1 MTEDEWHGSIRDE
14 GGNRLGNSTTRT
26 CWHCLVGAT
35 LKELLEPVGIE
46 VRTEVP
52 VLSQPPKAD
61 IILLQRKAGRTEA
74 QRLLMADGLLDLD
87 VAQILVDVK
96 VTQSLNERVF
106 AKAYRYD
113 DSYLEYAKLER
124 HQLRTVIIS
133 SITPQKSLLENYS
146 FQPIGINGV
155 YENQPIF
162 GRTLRLILP
171 NQLDNHARNA
181 PLKCF
186 ASRME
191 ERKKAFETLEMDSY
205 PHVSESFHAVVT
217 GLRSN
222 FMKNSLSHLDDA
234 GLTPDSVML
243 VGRRTLEATLNVMS
257 DERLYAIPKLERL
270 FSQKLQDGRKEEAAS
285 MLLKLMRRKFGQ
297 TPDWVT
303 EKVKAAKLEQ
313 VEVWGENVLF
323 ANSVDEMFGDQ
334 Q

>member
-1 MTEDEWHGSIRDE
+1 MSNDGKK
-14 GGNRLGNSTTRT
+14 T
-26 CWHCLVGAT
+26 CWHCLIAAT

-46 VRTEVP
+46 VRTNVS
-52 VLSQPPKAD
+52 VVALPPEAD
-61 IILLQRKAGRTEA
+61 IVLLQRKAGRTED

-87 VAQILVDVK
+87 VEQILAEIK

-113 DSYLEYAKLER
+113 DSYLEYAKLEL
-124 HQLRTVIIS
+124 HQLQTVVIS
-133 SITPQKSLLENYS
+133 SKTPQKALLDRCS
-146 FQPIGINGV
+146 FQPIGMNGV

-186 ASRME
+186 ASRMA
-191 ERKKAFETLEMDSY
+191 ERKKAFETLEMDGL
-205 PHVSESFHAVVT
+205 PHMSEPFNAVVT

-222 FMKNSLSHLDDA
+222 LMKNSLSNLDNA

-243 VGRRTLEATLNVMS
+243 VGRRMLEATLDVMP
-257 DERLYAIPKLERL
+257 DERLFAIPKLERL
-270 FSQKLQDGRKEEAAS
+270 FLQERQNSEKKGRQDGKLEGRKEEAAA
-285 MLLKLMRRKFGQ
+285 MLLKQMRRKFGQ

-303 EKVKAAKLEQ
+303 EKVKAANLELIETWSDNF
-313 VEVWGENVLF
+313 VF
-323 ANSVDEMFGDQ
+323 ANSMDEVFAS
-334 Q
+334 

>member
-1 MTEDEWHGSIRDE
+1 MSHDGTK
-14 GGNRLGNSTTRT
+14 T
-26 CWHCLVGAT
+26 CWHCLIAAT

-52 VLSQPPKAD
+52 VVSQSPKAD
-61 IILLQRKAGRTEA
+61 IILLQRQAGRTEE
-74 QRLLMADGLLDLD
+74 QRLLMADGLWDLD
-87 VAQILVDVK
+87 VAQILADVK

-113 DSYLEYAKLER
+113 DSYLEYAKLELY
-124 HQLRTVIIS
+124 QLRTVIIS
-133 SITPQKSLLENYS
+133 SKTPQKALLDRCS
-146 FQPIGINGV
+146 FQPIGMNGV

-162 GRTLRLILP
+162 GRTLRLIVP

-191 ERKKAFETLEMDSY
+191 ERKKAFETLEMDGLPY
-205 PHVSESFHAVVT
+205 MSEPFHAVVT

-222 FMKNSLSHLDDA
+222 LMKNSLSNLDHA

-243 VGRRTLEATLNVMS
+243 VGRRMLEATLDVMP

-270 FSQKLQDGRKEEAAS
+270 FLDSHKEGEAA
-285 MLLKLMRRKFGQ
+285 MLLKQMRRKFGQ

-303 EKVKAAKLEQ
+303 EKVKMASLDLLGT
-313 VEVWGENVLF
+313 WGENVLF
-323 ANSVDEMFGDQ
+323 ANSVDEVFADRH
-334 Q
+334 

>member
-1 MTEDEWHGSIRDE
+1 MSNTPPK
-14 GGNRLGNSTTRT
+14 T
-26 CWHCLVGAT
+26 CWHCLIAAT

-46 VRTEVP
+46 VRTNVP
-52 VLSQPPKAD
+52 VVSLPPEAD
-61 IILLQRKAGRTEA
+61 IILLQRKAGRTEE

-87 VAQILVDVK
+87 VERILAEVK

-113 DSYLEYAKLER
+113 DSYLEYAKLEL

-133 SITPQKSLLENYS
+133 SITPHKSLLKSCS

-162 GRTLRLILP
+162 GRTLRLILS

-186 ASRME
+186 ASRIE
-191 ERKKAFETLEMDSY
+191 ERKKAFATLEMDGFPY
-205 PHVSESFHAVVT
+205 VSEPFNAVVT

-222 FMKNSLSHLDDA
+222 LMKNSLSHLDNA

-243 VGRRTLEATLNVMS
+243 VGRRMLEATIDVMP
-257 DERLYAIPKLERL
+257 DERFFAIPKVERL
-270 FSQKLQDGRKEEAAS
+270 LAQRLQDGESKILTRQ
-285 MLLKLMRRKFGQ
+285 LHRRFGFL
-297 TPDWVT
+297 PDWVS
-303 EKVKAAKLEQ
+303 EKVNSATLEQ
-313 VEVWGENVLF
+313 IEAWSDNFVF
-323 ANSVDEMFGDQ
+323 ANSLDEVFAD
-334 Q
+334 